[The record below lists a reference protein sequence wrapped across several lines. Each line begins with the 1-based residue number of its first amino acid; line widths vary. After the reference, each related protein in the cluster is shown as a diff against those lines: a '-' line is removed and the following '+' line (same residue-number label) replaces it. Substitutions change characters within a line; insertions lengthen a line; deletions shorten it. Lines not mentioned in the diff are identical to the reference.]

1 MGTVFNNNT
10 IIEFAELGFFQS
22 VTGEVIFNSCSSLK
36 KIEGNGVIRANC
48 YSCVNLVCALNISA
62 NINSRFARCTKF
74 EYFTTPS
81 GRNTFSENV
90 TFWTTS
96 SGMYEYCSKFVE
108 LVILATTPP
117 SIGNSNFFRNSAS
130 GLKIYVPD
138 NSVSSYKSAS
148 NYPAAKIYPLSE
160 RQP

>member
-1 MGTVFNNNT
+1 MGTVFSYNK
-10 IIEFAELGFFQS
+10 IIEFAELGFFQYA
-22 VTGEVIFNSCSSLK
+22 TGQASFMDCTSLK
-36 KIEGNGVIRANC
+36 KVEGNGVIYVNC
-48 YSCVNLVCALNISA
+48 YNCASLICALNISA
-62 NINSRFARCTKF
+62 DRNSRFARCTNF

-81 GRNTFSENV
+81 GRNTLSENV
-90 TFWTTS
+90 SFWTTS
-96 SGMYEYCSKFVE
+96 SGMYENCSKFLE

-160 RQP
+160 RQS